1 MLPTF
6 SAAHRNWRQRPS
18 TQVCDRSNFSVKS
31 STTTLNSEPTD
42 LRGSGPLGPA
52 GRPPCPPPVPGFPPD
67 ALSLPTGPDCQSKSM
82 LGKEASLVPPAESP
96 GRTDSTLQ
104 GPEGMGVAHLP
115 PTPTIGQEGGS
126 ERLEGSEGGLDNKYF
141 PQSTRQGVS
150 SGPVRENCSQRA
162 WLASPRLP
170 AVRTERSNLSG
181 EEVSPCKH
189 PTLVRLG
196 GVRPTP
202 DLVAKTEAATKV
214 SETFNQLMIHLSDN
228 NKILTEGSN
237 RASSVGMATLVPST
251 PTAFRKS
258 S

>member
-1 MLPTF
+1 
-6 SAAHRNWRQRPS
+6 
-18 TQVCDRSNFSVKS
+18 
-31 STTTLNSEPTD
+31 
-42 LRGSGPLGPA
+42 
-52 GRPPCPPPVPGFPPD
+52 
-67 ALSLPTGPDCQSKSM
+67 M

-258 S
+258 SWLTHPDGCELGDWTKKMGGVKHDSTWYPGPCPTNGTPRVHIEGGVGLTRNVRGCGGAKGGGI